1 MQSKGGFFIMGLIV
15 LAIVIIGYHLL
26 KDAADSAE
34 MRAEARRR
42 GWDYY
47 TSRTGLRWTDTNEKY
62 FGSKRYYDQKYKK

>member
-1 MQSKGGFFIMGLIV
+1 MGLIV

-47 TSRTGLRWTDTNEKY
+47 PSRTGLRWTDTNEKY